1 MDLTE
6 LLKKHLFTSSQSFS
20 PDHFQ
25 LTLHIFLNLQM
36 AQAQLWLL
44 MIFYPRQSHF

>member
-6 LLKKHLFTSSQSFS
+6 LLKKHLFTSRSLL
-20 PDHFQ
+20 PGHFQ
-25 LTLHIFLNLQM
+25 LTLNIFLGGNLQM

-44 MIFYPRQSHF
+44 MIFRS